1 MELNPPM
8 STDLIRYD
16 LQVQDALR
24 SVVRKV
30 LADAA
35 RDGLP
40 GEHHFYITFRTPAP
54 GVKMSTRLRE
64 QYPEEMTIIL
74 QYQFWD
80 LKVED
85 SFFEVGLHFKN
96 VPERL
101 HVPFDAVSGFYD
113 PSVQF
118 GLKFEAQGE
127 ETDEF
132 DEEDEDT
139 ILGPVA
145 NPQRSGE
152 TGKPK
157 LRGAGSEPDVVPAKG
172 PSSLPAPGPEAK
184 PWGSEKLA
192 AREKPEGGGKPSTIK
207 DKLAAKGPASDKA
220 SPPSK
225 EESKVVSIDAF
236 RKKP

>member
-1 MELNPPM
+1 M

-40 GEHHFYITFRTPAP
+40 GEHHFYITFRTQAP

-101 HVPFDAVSGFYD
+101 HVPFDAVAGFYD

-127 ETDEF
+127 ESDEF
-132 DEEDEDT
+132 DEEEGDDET
-139 ILGPVA
+139 PLGPVA
-145 NPQRSGE
+145 NPQRPLES
-152 TGKPK
+152 GKPK
-157 LRGAGSEPDVVPAKG
+157 LRGAGSEPDVLPAKS
-172 PSSLPAPGPEAK
+172 PTALPAPK
-184 PWGSEKLA
+184 PATGQ
-192 AREKPEGGGKPSTIK
+192 KPASSK
-207 DKLAAKGPASDKA
+207 DKPAKEPAGDKTGA
-220 SPPSK
+220 ESK

>member
-1 MELNPPM
+1 MELTLNM

-16 LQVQDALR
+16 LQVQEALR

-40 GEHHFYITFRTPAP
+40 GEHHFYITFRTQAP

-101 HVPFDAVSGFYD
+101 HVPFDAVAGFYD

-127 ETDEF
+127 ESDEF
-132 DEEDEDT
+132 DAEEDAGET
-139 ILGPVA
+139 VLGPIA
-145 NPQRSGE
+145 NPQRPAE
-152 TGKPK
+152 AGKPK
-157 LRGAGSEPDVVPAKG
+157 LRGAGSEPDVFPAKG
-172 PSSLPAPGPEAK
+172 PTALPAPKTAQK
-184 PWGSEKLA
+184 PASA
-192 AREKPEGGGKPSTIK
+192 K
-207 DKLAAKGPASDKA
+207 DKRANESTGEEKEPE
-220 SPPSK
+220 SK

>member
-1 MELNPPM
+1 M

-40 GEHHFYITFRTPAP
+40 GEHHFYITFRTQAA
-54 GVKMSTRLRE
+54 GVKMSNRLRE

-80 LKVED
+80 LRVEEA
-85 SFFEVGLHFKN
+85 FFEVGLHFKN
-96 VPERL
+96 LPERL

-127 ETDEF
+127 EADEF
-132 DEEDEDT
+132 EDEDEDEET
-139 ILGPVA
+139 VVGPVA
-145 NPQRSGE
+145 NPQRPGLSLEGN
-152 TGKPK
+152 KPK
-157 LRGAGSEPDVVPAKG
+157 LRGAGTEPDVVPAKG
-172 PSSLPAPGPEAK
+172 ATPAQK
-184 PWGSEKLA
+184 PAVQKLTPA
-192 AREKPEGGGKPSTIK
+192 QK
-207 DKLAAKGPASDKA
+207 PASIQDDAKSGSSRKA
-220 SPPSK
+220 EK
-225 EESKVVSIDAF
+225 EAVEGASDESKVVSIDAF